1 MMTDDDDGE
10 EDFYRRQKLIIFR
23 NPIGAL
29 ETRSVQCKNM
39 EYDTMH
45 WKGILTFGA
54 MNWNQDEETGKNTQG
69 FEMFPATKLPSFV
82 GHFRD

>member
-23 NPIGAL
+23 NPIGDLPHFVSFTQTGAL

-45 WKGILTFGA
+45 WKV
-54 MNWNQDEETGKNTQG
+54 
-69 FEMFPATKLPSFV
+69 S
-82 GHFRD
+82 